1 MIGAA
6 GHEDATYPHLHFEFR
21 KDEPKED
28 NSVHPLHYLHYLL
41 EFSFEPPCP
50 ARLDDLQL

>member
-6 GHEDATYPHLHFEFR
+6 GHEDATYPHLQFEFR

-28 NSVHPLHYLHYLL
+28 NSVHPRHYLHYLL
-41 EFSFEPPCP
+41 EVLVRTSLP
-50 ARLDDLQL
+50 RKVR